1 MRAINQYIFNAEE
14 VQQERIR
21 ELGNKL
27 EKLNKLIDWEMFRSI
42 IEKKLNRNKDARKG
56 GRPPMDAIL
65 MFKIIILQALNG
77 DLSDESMEYM
87 ITVRLDWLEFL
98 GLVLGEKVPDKNTIW
113 TFKENLGTDTMQEL
127 MRIFNQMLLEK
138 GVITCK
144 GTIVDATF
152 NDVPRRRATTRE
164 ENQSLKSGE
173 IPDSLKKI
181 ECPQT
186 PEEMAHNHK
195 ISQIDTDAA
204 WAEKGKEQHFGY
216 KGNAAVDVES
226 KIVTDVV
233 VTPANVHD
241 VRVYVHMVC
250 LAFTFYMTGA
260 PVELLV
266 SYADSGYTGE
276 KYHDMLVGMFK
287 GACIHVIRKATKGQ
301 SLKGW
306 EKSYNRSVA
315 KIRCR
320 VEHVFGAIT
329 NDMGGIRTNSI
340 GMERNSRDI
349 VIKFLAYNIKR
360 AAFLL
365 GTANRTTAC

>member
-1 MRAINQYIFNAEE
+1 MKIRNQMIFNAEE
-14 VQQERIR
+14 VQIERIS

-27 EKLNKLIDWEMFRSI
+27 EKLNNLIEWEIFRDI
-42 IEKKLNRNKDARKG
+42 IEQKLYPNKDPKKG
-56 GRPPMDAIL
+56 GRPPIDAIL

-87 ITVRLDWLEFL
+87 ITVRLDWLYFL

-113 TFKENLGTDTMQEL
+113 TFKENLGAETVQEL
-127 MRIFNQMLLEK
+127 MRTFNQMLLEK
-138 GVITCK
+138 GIITCK

-152 NDVPRRRATTRE
+152 NDVPRRRATTKE
-164 ENQSLKSGE
+164 ENKSIKNGE
-173 IPDSLKKI
+173 LPDSLKKI
-181 ECPQT
+181 ENPHT
-186 PEEMAHNHK
+186 NEEKAHNNK
-195 ISQIDTDAA
+195 IAQIDTDAA
-204 WAEKGKEQHFGY
+204 WVQKGKETHFGY
-216 KGNAAVDVES
+216 KGNVAVDVES

-241 VRVYVHMVC
+241 VRVFVHLVS
-250 LAFTFYMTGA
+250 LAFTFFMAGF
-260 PVELLV
+260 PIELLV
-266 SYADSGYTGE
+266 VYADSGYIGE
-276 KYHDMLVGMFK
+276 KYQKMLMEMFK
-287 GACIHVIRKATKGQ
+287 GACIHVIKKVKKGKV
-301 SLKGW
+301 LEGW

-329 NDMGGIRTNSI
+329 NDMGGIHTNSI

-360 AAFLL
+360 AAFLFDKSNMA
-365 GTANRTTAC
+365 TA